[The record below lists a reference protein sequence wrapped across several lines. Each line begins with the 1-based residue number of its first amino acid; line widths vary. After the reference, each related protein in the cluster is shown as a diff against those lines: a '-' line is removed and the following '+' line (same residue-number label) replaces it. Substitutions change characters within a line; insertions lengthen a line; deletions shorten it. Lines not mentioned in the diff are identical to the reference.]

1 MRKLLAC
8 SLLAILGACGGG
20 GSDDSAPEVKIIP
33 FSNGAVPNT
42 IGIGLAPSQGSVP
55 EGWYPGCMDCA
66 RVLAVAQDRETAE
79 RVIASGTHL
88 PVLDPVDFSKSS
100 VIVFDRVVVG
110 TSYQFRIT
118 SIEERDAGLTLRS
131 SICAFRDV
139 QIVNGALVGF
149 VVVAKTNKPASF
161 AKSETTAK
169 PPISESTKP
178 WGEC

>member
-1 MRKLLAC
+1 MRKLLTYAALA
-8 SLLAILGACGGG
+8 LLSACGGG
-20 GSDDSAPEVKIIP
+20 GDGDDSPEVKTIP
-33 FSNGAVPNT
+33 FSNGVAPNT
-42 IGIGLAPSQGSVP
+42 YGLGLAPSPGGFP

-66 RVLAVAQDRETAE
+66 RVLAVAQDRPTAE

-100 VIVFDRVVVG
+100 VIVFDRVAAG

-118 SIEERDAGLTLRS
+118 SIEERDTGLTLRS
-131 SICAFRDV
+131 SICVVRDV
-139 QIVNGALVGF
+139 QIVNGGFVGF

-161 AKSETTAK
+161 AKSDTTAK
-169 PPISESTKP
+169 PPISEDTKP